1 MDELTGDK
9 WSITAKNYE
18 FKFQTRIDP
27 SVLGYQEI
35 RDNSKAPNKGGDMT
49 KVYLI
54 YAPLCVCSL
63 PADG

>member
-1 MDELTGDK
+1 MDELTDK

-18 FKFQTRIDP
+18 LKFQTRIDP

-35 RDNSKAPNKGGDMT
+35 RDNLKSPNKGGDMT